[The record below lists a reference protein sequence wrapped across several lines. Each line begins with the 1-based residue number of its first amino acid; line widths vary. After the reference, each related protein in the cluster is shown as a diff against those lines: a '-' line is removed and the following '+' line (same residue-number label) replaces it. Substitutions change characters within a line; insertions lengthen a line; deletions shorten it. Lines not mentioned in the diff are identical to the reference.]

1 MEVCAA
7 DGHAKSAGHADC
19 GPQHI
24 TAPPR
29 GARPPGSPP
38 IPRRRS
44 KDVAIARILI
54 GMTGLV
60 NASAALLIAALVATS
75 PAAAPARSD
84 AVSIGA
90 VSIGIASAG
99 TDRTSSDP
107 AGADSTVADGWV
119 WPVDGERRVLRHFA
133 APPAPYAAGHR
144 GIDLAARAP
153 GTAVLA
159 ATGGVV
165 HFAGVVAGRGVVTI
179 RSGQLLVT
187 VEPVTATVAT
197 GDRVAAGEVIGRLET
212 GHCREPCVHAGVREA
227 GAYVSPLRWLGGLR
241 RAVLL
246 PLG

>member
-1 MEVCAA
+1 
-7 DGHAKSAGHADC
+7 
-19 GPQHI
+19 
-24 TAPPR
+24 
-29 GARPPGSPP
+29 
-38 IPRRRS
+38 
-44 KDVAIARILI
+44 
-54 GMTGLV
+54 MTSLV

-75 PAAAPARSD
+75 PAAAASSSD
-84 AVSIGA
+84 VVS
-90 VSIGIASAG
+90 VGIASAG
-99 TDRTSSDP
+99 TDRTSSDS
-107 AGADSTVADGWV
+107 AGTDSTVADGWV

-133 APPAPYAAGHR
+133 APPTPYAAGHR

-165 HFAGVVAGRGVVTI
+165 HFAGVVVGRGVVTI

-197 GDRVAAGEVIGRLET
+197 GDRVATGEVIGRLET